1 MSRNGDY
8 TNIDAC
14 LKLCKAVKAL
24 QTIKGEWVL
33 KFDVTPKLEF
43 FANDFEN
50 EKAILFAC

>member
-24 QTIKGEWVL
+24 QTIKGKWVL

-50 EKAILFAC
+50 EKALLFAC